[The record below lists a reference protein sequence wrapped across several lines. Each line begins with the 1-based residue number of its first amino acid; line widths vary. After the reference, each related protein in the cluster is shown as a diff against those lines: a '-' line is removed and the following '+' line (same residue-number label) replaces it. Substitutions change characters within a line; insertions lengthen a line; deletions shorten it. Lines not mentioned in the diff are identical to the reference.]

1 MDVFQACHCA
11 GLGRGLLS
19 AHRTLTRGQSHTTT
33 ERGSSTSLVPFF
45 SQTPR
50 ETVLRGCTSTA
61 CGTGTM
67 QVRVCAANVNELS
80 HCCWL

>member
-1 MDVFQACHCA
+1 VDVFQACRCA
-11 GLGRGLLS
+11 SLWRGLLS
-19 AHRTLTRGQSHTTT
+19 AHRTMTRGQSHTTV
-33 ERGSSTSLVPFF
+33 ERESSTSLVLFF
-45 SQTPR
+45 SHTPQ
-50 ETVLRGCTSTA
+50 EIVLRGCTSTA